1 MFEVGD
7 LVQYGGM
14 GVCRVRELRSVSAP
28 RTQPGGQA
36 QLYYVLQPLYQ
47 NCEVSIPVDNK
58 KVLMRPVITREE
70 ALALIDAIPD
80 GEAEIY
86 HNSSFQRLAEHYRQ
100 SIVSCDCGDLL
111 ELTRSLYAK
120 KREAESRKK
129 KLGVIDERFMRRA
142 EELLFGELA
151 VALEI
156 EREAVPDYIAERL
169 SRRGG

>member
-14 GVCRVRELRSVSAP
+14 GVCRVRELRTVCAS
-28 RTQPGGQA
+28 RTQPGGQE

-80 GEAEIY
+80 AEPKAY
-86 HNSSFQRLAEHYRQ
+86 HDSSFQRLAEHYRQ
-100 SIVSCDCGDLL
+100 SIVSCDCADLL
-111 ELTRSLYAK
+111 
-120 KREAESRKK
+120 
-129 KLGVIDERFMRRA
+129 
-142 EELLFGELA
+142 
-151 VALEI
+151 
-156 EREAVPDYIAERL
+156 
-169 SRRGG
+169 